1 MMTLCEYFLKFPHFF
16 HTSSFMFTAS
26 SSTIMIFHSWSGLAA
41 TLYNF
46 CNLRSNIMGWALTL
60 SVWGWWCGNEPGL
73 ASSQGCDLYAWSGMH
88 SLHVNPSHMEMHHKQ
103 NHLNFS
109 IRWYFHEQ
117 KPGVLKYLLLWN
129 PFLNTENNLFLSC
142 ASPVE
147 VKSTGLLITLFKFTY
162 LNISAA
168 GLLFLSTLD
177 SNNKMLF
184 LFKRNCLCNKPFL
197 ETTVLLSTRQLESH
211 EEFTT
216 QFLTLYHLHVL

>member
-1 MMTLCEYFLKFPHFF
+1 MSLDSLPLRAVTFMLGVECTHFMSIHHTWKCICE
-16 HTSSFMFTAS
+16 
-26 SSTIMIFHSWSGLAA
+26 
-41 TLYNF
+41 
-46 CNLRSNIMGWALTL
+46 
-60 SVWGWWCGNEPGL
+60 
-73 ASSQGCDLYAWSGMH
+73 
-88 SLHVNPSHMEMHHKQ
+88 HHKQ

-129 PFLNTENNLFLSC
+129 PFLNAENNLFLSC

-162 LNISAA
+162 LNISTAA

-184 LFKRNCLCNKPFL
+184 LFERNCLCNKPFL